1 MISHKVIDL
10 NYLTE
15 MSEGS
20 EELMVELISMFLKQ
34 VPLFQEQLKML
45 YDQKEYIALGK
56 LAHKIK
62 GSVAMMGITE
72 LATDMKTLEDTAK
85 QEVEVEKYPI
95 LINKFNRVSAEAVTE
110 LTQVLN
116 NLKCKGLC

>member
-1 MISHKVIDL
+1 MTSHKVIDL
-10 NYLTE
+10 NYLKE

-20 EELMVELISMFLKQ
+20 NELMVELISMFLKQ

-45 YDQKEYIALGK
+45 HETKEFITLGK

-62 GSVAMMGITE
+62 SSVAMMGMNE
-72 LATDMKTLEDTAK
+72 LATDMKTLEDIAK
-85 QEVEVEKYPI
+85 REVEIEKYAV
-95 LINKFNRVSAEAVTE
+95 LINKFNTVSTEAVTE

-116 NLKCKGLC
+116 NLKSNKLC

>member
-1 MISHKVIDL
+1 
-10 NYLTE
+10 

-45 YDQKEYIALGK
+45 YDQKEYVALGK